1 MFGPIP
7 TLMKIDKNTDRETW
21 MAPVYEPW
29 SAERAAEI
37 IAEHKAIEGATLVI
51 LHALQEAFGY
61 VPEPAIPMVAEAL
74 SLSRAEVH
82 GVFTFYHDFR
92 KEPAGKHVLKL
103 CRAEACQAA
112 GGDALAA
119 HAEAKLGIALGYT
132 TADDR
137 VTLEPIYCLGLCATA
152 PSAMLDGRVVGRLDE
167 KRLDALIAEAQR

>member
-1 MFGPIP
+1 
-7 TLMKIDKNTDRETW
+7 

-29 SAERAAEI
+29 DVTRGEEI
-37 IAEHKAIEGATLVI
+37 IAEHSHLEGATLVM

-61 VPEPAIPMVAEAL
+61 VPEPAIPMIAQAL
-74 SLSRAEVH
+74 NLSRAEVH

-92 KEPAGKHVLKL
+92 HQPAGRHVLKL

-119 HAEAKLGIALGYT
+119 RAEAKLGVTMGHA
-132 TADDR
+132 TADER

-152 PSAMLDGRVVGRLDE
+152 PSAVLDGRLVGRLDE
-167 KRLDALIAEAQR
+167 ARIDALVAEAQR

>member
-1 MFGPIP
+1 
-7 TLMKIDKNTDRETW
+7 MKIDKNTDRETW
-21 MAPVYEPW
+21 MAPANQPW
-29 SAERAAEI
+29 SAERASEI

-51 LHALQEAFGY
+51 LHALQEEFGY

-112 GGDALAA
+112 GGEALALR
-119 HAEAKLGIALGYT
+119 AETRLGIACGNT
-132 TADDR
+132 TADRR

-152 PSAMLDGRVVGRLDE
+152 PSAMLDGRLFGRLDAD
-167 KRLDALIAEAQR
+167 RLDALLAETQA

>member
-1 MFGPIP
+1 
-7 TLMKIDKNTDRETW
+7 

-167 KRLDALIAEAQR
+167 KRLDALLAEAQR